1 MNIRKYMKYKR
12 RTFKPVLE
20 VVDEIDFDENI
31 NELLLEEKKIR
42 QKQIDNANNK
52 LTLFE
57 RAILFELHYWI
68 GIL

>member
-1 MNIRKYMKYKR
+1 MKYKR

-20 VVDEIDFDENI
+20 VVDEIDFDENMD
-31 NELLLEEKKIR
+31 ELLLEHDKIY

-52 LTLFE
+52 LTLYE